1 MKSKL
6 VLVLIAAVSLMACSG
21 TPTNKIVKP
30 DPMSFMD
37 LITEGGLYA
46 DLSILASDSLQGRDT
61 GSEGLKMANDY
72 LSRKYAALGLTPVG
86 DNDTYSQYVEFLQN
100 QVNQITYVLRDA
112 DGNELSSGTQNAE
125 STAGY
130 INLRGGNTTL
140 SGEVVFV
147 GTGSYSEADSVNHFD
162 TDLSGKWMLMFYDQ
176 DNSSFSAA
184 QRAIRGGSLGGLLIM
199 EADNQEDFDEYAES
213 VKDSFGKPAGG
224 LQLKY
229 LAEQNE
235 SSGGGSAYVRV
246 SPAEATTLLGVETM
260 EELLGMREQILAD
273 KASFKAETTDKMLEM
288 TPDME
293 KVTVTSSNVV
303 AFIEGTD
310 PVLKDEVVVLSAHYD
325 HVGIGNPDES
335 GDTIYNGADDD
346 GSGTVGLLHAARS
359 LQAAKEAGAD
369 LKRSVLILHVTG
381 EERGLLGSRYYS
393 DHPIFPIEKT
403 VANVN
408 VDMIGRIDDEY
419 AKEDNGD
426 YVYIIGG
433 EIISSGLDS
442 LLTVANE
449 ASVNIE
455 LSKRYNDLN
464 DPNQFYRRSDHWN
477 FGRLGVPF
485 VFFFNGTHPDY
496 HRPSDEVDKIEF
508 EALKKRTQLLYAL
521 TVMLSNSDERP
532 EVDNEEFIEKTQQQP
547 RG

>member
-1 MKSKL
+1 MNTKI
-6 VLVLIAAVSLMACSG
+6 VLLLITTATLACFGSA
-21 TPTNKIVKP
+21 TKEEVKP
-30 DPMSFMD
+30 DPMTFMD
-37 LITEGGLYA
+37 MITEEGLYA

-72 LSRKYAALGLTPVG
+72 LSRKYEAIGLTPVG
-86 DNDTYSQYVEFLQN
+86 ANETYSQPVDFLQN
-100 QVNQITYVLRDA
+100 QVNEITYTLTDA
-112 DGNELSSGTQNAE
+112 DGNQVSSQKQDAE

-130 INLRGGNTTL
+130 INLRGGNSRL
-140 SGEVVFV
+140 NGDIVFV
-147 GTGSYSEADSVNHFD
+147 GTGSYSEADSINHFD
-162 TDLSGKWMLMFYDQ
+162 AELSGKWMLMFYDQ
-176 DNSSFSAA
+176 ENSSFSAA
-184 QRAIRGGSLGGLLIM
+184 QRAIRAGSLGGLLIM
-199 EADNQEDFDEYAES
+199 DVDNQAAFDEYAENMKS
-213 VKDSFGKPAGG
+213 SFGKPSGG

-229 LAEQNE
+229 LAEDNE
-235 SSGGGSAYVRV
+235 NSSGGSAYVRV
-246 SPAEATTLLGVETM
+246 SPAEAMTLLGLDNMDALIEM
-260 EELLGMREQILAD
+260 RNALLEN
-273 KASFKAETTDKMLEM
+273 KTTFVPRNLDISLDMN
-288 TPDME
+288 PDME
-293 KVTVTSSNVV
+293 KVTVSSSNVV

-310 PVLKDEVVVLSAHYD
+310 PELKDEVVVLSSHYD
-325 HVGIGNPDES
+325 HVGIGNPDDS

-346 GSGTVGLLHAARS
+346 GSGTVGLLHAARA

-393 DHPIFPIEKT
+393 DHPIYPIEKT

-442 LLTVANE
+442 LLSAANE
-449 ASVNIE
+449 SSVNIE
-455 LSKRYNDLN
+455 LSMRYNDLS

-532 EVDNEEFIEKTQQQP
+532 VVDNQEFIEKTKQQP